1 MPEFVPLVA
10 LGLVVKT
17 TVDILRY
24 LRGRDWN
31 GAATLL
37 IAWVGGL
44 AAAALFAQTDFADSI
59 VVGDQSLGALNA
71 ASLVVFGLVLGSVGA
86 NANEL
91 FGAIDQHRNTSKPK
105 LVADT
110 TPPPG

>member
-31 GAATLL
+31 GAGTLL

-59 VVGDQSLGALNA
+59 AVGDQSLGALNA

-91 FGAIDQHRNTSKPK
+91 FGAIDQNRSTAKPH
-105 LVADT
+105 LVDDT
-110 TPPPG
+110 PKT